1 MDTKNLVTI
10 IVALFAATGL
20 ARGAVLTTETFGGDS
35 AGWVDRDPVKMTVS
49 YDSSFGN
56 LGGSLRGNFATQAL
70 AFVQTDAFRATNSS
84 SSGAF
89 VGNYYNATNYTGFTF
104 DFFAGNVLPSD
115 LIVRFYGAGQ
125 LFSFGVNQQVLGLS
139 SWYNVHVPLAYNAGW
154 LGSGSVAFSNAL
166 ADVQWV
172 DVQVTRSGTS
182 AQSYWMDN
190 FTLTD
195 GPVNPLLVPEPGTG
209 LLAISGLGLLAARRK
224 LRKQLTKLALIS

>member
-1 MDTKNLVTI
+1 MKNLVI
-10 IVALFAATGL
+10 LFVALVAAGGI
-20 ARGAVLTTETFGGDS
+20 ARGAVLATETFSGSNG
-35 AGWVDRDPVKMTVS
+35 GWVDRDPVKMTVS
-49 YDSSFGN
+49 YDSSVGN
-56 LGGSLRGNFATQAL
+56 FSGSLRGTFATQAL

-84 SSGAF
+84 SGGSF
-89 VGNYYNATNYTGFTF
+89 VGNYYTATNYSGFTF
-104 DFFAGNVLPSD
+104 DFLAGTVLPSD
-115 LIVRFYGAGQ
+115 LIVRFFGAGQ
-125 LFSFGVNQQVLGLS
+125 LFSFGVNQQVVGVG

-154 LGSGSVAFSNAL
+154 LGSSSTAFSNAL

-209 LLAISGLGLLAARRK
+209 LLAVSGLGLLAARRK
-224 LRKQLTKLALIS
+224 LRKQLAKLALIS